1 MELYLM
7 QHGLAVPTEEDP
19 EQPLSREGV
28 TQLQSA
34 GRALQRL
41 GLRFDLIACSPL
53 KRSRQSAA
61 LIAEAVNYP
70 YSDLLESDL
79 LKPLALPQEALRL
92 VRHHVE
98 SSAVLLVG
106 HLPSL
111 AEIASLL
118 LGNGQR
124 VRVHFENGGLC
135 RFDLPELPELP
146 AELRYSLTAAQ
157 IKLIAR

>member
-7 QHGLAVPTEEDP
+7 QHGLAVPAEEDP
-19 EQPLSREGV
+19 EQPLAREGV
-28 TQLQSA
+28 AQLQTA

-53 KRSRQSAA
+53 KRSHQSAA

-79 LKPLALPQEALRL
+79 LKPLAPPQETLRL
-92 VRHHVE
+92 VRRHAD

-111 AEIASLL
+111 AEITAVL
-118 LGNGQR
+118 LGNGHL
-124 VRVHFENGGLC
+124 VRVHFENAGLC
-135 RFDLPELPELP
+135 RLDLPDDPALQ
-146 AELRYSLTAAQ
+146 AELRYCLTAPQ
-157 IKLIAR
+157 LKLISR